1 MIDPTVPLVV
11 IAVVEAIAI
20 AGLIG
25 RNSEAIEKAVREAR
39 FLALTERADE
49 IEKAEKRASDAASAT
64 EQLAAENVALREKIA
79 ATNAKP
85 RATKAEW
92 QAMIAARCEFCGYF
106 HGNISCPRVRLI
118 RYRPDKSVLSVEY
131 WEQWDRSQVIV
142 IEDVVV
148 DEGLSPGAK
157 AQESDAGAAQRP

>member
-25 RNSEAIEKAVREAR
+25 RNSEAVEKAVKKTRDDTVAEYAD
-39 FLALTERADE
+39 FL
-49 IEKAEKRASDAASAT
+49 EKEGKRASEAAGT
-64 EQLAAENVALREKIA
+64 IEQLAAENTSLRAKLAPE
-79 ATNAKP
+79 KP

-157 AQESDAGAAQRP
+157 AEESDAGAAQRP